1 VTAWSVHGGP
11 WAGRR
16 GFDSLVQAAS
26 GIATLE
32 GDAGRP
38 GALPAQALDHA
49 SGYLLA
55 AAVVGALDRRR
66 VDGRERDVSVALAR
80 TAAELLARPRR
91 AERPPAREPADLTDL
106 ADETVTHAGVTTA
119 RPALAAFDDYPFP
132 ARPWG
137 QDPLAW
143 A

>member
-1 VTAWSVHGGP
+1 VHGGP

-38 GALPAQALDHA
+38 GALPVQALDHA

-91 AERPPAREPADLTDL
+91 ADRPEPRDLTERADLADL

-137 QDPLAW
+137 KDPLAW